1 MMIGI
6 KNRIIKSKDWKLI
19 GRFGHYFL
27 AHKKWFFLS
36 VFSIPVTTAAG
47 ILFLWLVE
55 HIVDDKIVPGDVS
68 GLKLYAILLVVVL
81 AVNLLFDGIYSYC
94 FSKAA
99 GLAIVD
105 MRRGLFRKSLRFPMS
120 YFDKTPIGV
129 TLSRLTSDME
139 SISESISTGIL
150 GLLADSIKTLA
161 LLGYLFVL
169 NWRLTL
175 VLLLVVPLI
184 VFSIRYLRK
193 KIRKAYFDSRTSLA
207 KSAAYLQE
215 SLNGMKTIRLYAA
228 EEEAYE
234 KYNRLN
240 KEYCDAQNLS
250 NVYDSSLFSIV
261 EGITSVATALVIW
274 YGAVQI
280 WDFGFTVG
288 VLIVFITTL
297 GQLFVPVRQFAQQI
311 STIQQALSALEHI
324 DDLFE
329 QQTEETGLSEE
340 EKTRRSVRPDVANEN
355 VETGKPVKE
364 KAVAGD
370 RPSVSGNRDAGTRL
384 SAEEQAAPL
393 AIREIEFRNVSFA
406 YLPGSPDVLKNVS
419 FKLQKGDRMALV
431 GTTGS
436 GKSTIIRLLTKAY
449 TGYRGSITIDG
460 AELRDIPLS
469 RVRESM
475 SVMQQDIFMFNDTV
489 EFNISLGRKGITRK
503 DVHEAASFVYAGHF
517 ISNLPGAY
525 DYVIQGDAGN
535 LSKGQAQLIS
545 FARAIC
551 GNNELI
557 ILDEATSAVDSL
569 TEQYIQ
575 RAIENIFST
584 RTVIAVAHR
593 LSTIKNSDMILV
605 LEGGEIIERG
615 NHRELLRQG
624 GKYAQLVHQF
634 VEEDKTA

>member
-1 MMIGI
+1 MMTEVKSKILQ
-6 KNRIIKSKDWKLI
+6 SKDWKLI
-19 GRFGHYFL
+19 RRFGHYFIP
-27 AHKKWFFLS
+27 HKKWLFLS
-36 VFSIPVTTAAG
+36 LFSIPVTTAAG
-47 ILFLWLVE
+47 ILLLWLVE
-55 HIVDDKIVPGDVS
+55 HMVDDQIIPGDVS
-68 GLKLYAILLVVVL
+68 GLKTYTILLVAVL

-105 MRRGLFRKSLRFPMS
+105 MRRELFGKSLRFPMT

-139 SISESISTGIL
+139 AIAESVSTGIL

-161 LLGYLFVL
+161 LLSYLFVL

-175 VLLLVVPLI
+175 VLLVVVPLI
-184 VFSIRYLRK
+184 IFSVRYLRK

-215 SLNGMKTIRLYAA
+215 SLNGMKTIQLYAA
-228 EEEAYE
+228 EEEAHE

-274 YGAVQI
+274 YGAIQI
-280 WDFGFTVG
+280 WNFGFTVG

-329 QQTEETGLSEE
+329 QQTEE
-340 EKTRRSVRPDVANEN
+340 P
-355 VETGKPVKE
+355 GKPAGE
-364 KAVAGD
+364 KQ
-370 RPSVSGNRDAGTRL
+370 S
-384 SAEEQAAPL
+384 APL
-393 AIREIEFRNVSFA
+393 ALQEVTFRNVSFS
-406 YLPGSPDVLKNVS
+406 YMPDSPDVLKNVS
-419 FKLQKGDRMALV
+419 FTLRKGDRVALV

-460 AELRDIPLS
+460 TELRDIPLA

-489 EFNISLGRKGITRK
+489 EFNISLGRKGISRK
-503 DVHEAASFVYAGHF
+503 DVHEAASFVFASHF
-517 ISNLPGAY
+517 IENLPGKY
-525 DYVIQGDAGN
+525 DYIVQGDAGN

-551 GNNELI
+551 GKSELI

-575 RAIENIFST
+575 RAIENIFAT

-605 LEGGEIIERG
+605 LEGGQIIERG
-615 NHRELLRQG
+615 NHRELIRQA